1 MTFGRWWHGGRLRT
15 AAQIGVPA
23 GVYFG
28 AFQFGQL
35 GSFPAALFS
44 GVFFAVFLGVSF
56 TSLGPAIVRRSWRG
70 GADLASADR
79 VEVSRVVQRGEAIN
93 EPRLASAVIA
103 YAGVVRSAQERNR
116 RQLWVL
122 AIPLAG
128 LVAFAIAQSIGGP
141 RRGAIVDW
149 ILVGILVIVVV
160 IVVAMS
166 PRIRRGIQSRAERAE
181 QLARQSL
188 QEIPGT

>member
-23 GVYFG
+23 GAYFG

-35 GSFPAALFS
+35 GSAEAALFGGLFFGLFV
-44 GVFFAVFLGVSF
+44 GVFFEPLMA
-56 TSLGPAIVRRSWRG
+56 TIVRRSWPG
-70 GADLASADR
+70 AADLASADR
-79 VEVSRVVQRGEAIN
+79 VEVARVVQRGEAIN

-122 AIPLAG
+122 AIPLAA

-141 RRGAIVDW
+141 PRSAIVDW
-149 ILVGILVIVVV
+149 IMVGILVGMVAIVVP
-160 IVVAMS
+160 MT
-166 PRIRRGIQSRAERAE
+166 PRIRRGILSRAERAE